1 MQADLFSARDAAAL
15 LAIRQL
21 LDEGRLSRGALRAV
35 FTAAGLMREM
45 DEAGP
50 QPMQPLVGDRSGGHA
65 KRAA

>member
-15 LAIRQL
+15 LSIRQL
-21 LDEGRLSRGALRAV
+21 LDEGRLSRDALRAV

-45 DEAGP
+45 DEAGSL
-50 QPMQPLVGDRSGGHA
+50 PMQPLVGDRTSAHS